1 MPGDTTFAVSTRV
14 SATDAAL
21 AHLATLHRQYPGML
35 LYQSGGCCDGSNPL
49 ALNPG
54 DLSLTVTDQCVGT
67 VGAVPFYIDTRQCG
81 YLLGQA
87 LTIDL
92 RPGNLGSYSLED
104 GTGWYFVTLTPTCP
118 LTSRSS
124 S

>member
-1 MPGDTTFAVSTRV
+1 MPGDTTLAVSTRV

-21 AHLATLHRQYPGML
+21 AHLATLHRRHPGML
-35 LYQSGGCCDGSNPL
+35 LYQSGGCCEGSNPL
-49 ALNPG
+49 ALDEG
-54 DLSLTVTDQCVGT
+54 DLTLTTSDLKVGE
-67 VGAVPFYIDTRQCG
+67 VGGVPFYIDTRQCG
-81 YLLGQA
+81 YLLGQE

-118 LTSRSS
+118 VV
-124 S
+124 

>member
-1 MPGDTTFAVSTRV
+1 MPGDTTLAVSTSV
-14 SATDAAL
+14 SATEAAL
-21 AHLATLHRQYPGML
+21 AHLATLHRRHPGML

-81 YLLGQA
+81 YLLGQT
-87 LTIDL
+87 LCIDV

-104 GTGWYFVTLTPTCP
+104 GTGWYFVTLTTTCP
-118 LTSRSS
+118 LP
-124 S
+124 

>member
-1 MPGDTTFAVSTRV
+1 MSADTLDTTTV

-21 AHLATLHRQYPGML
+21 AHIATLRGQHPDML
-35 LYQSGGCCDGSNPL
+35 IYQSGGCCDGSTPL

-54 DLSLTVTDQCVGT
+54 DLTLSATDVCVGQ
-67 VGAVPFYIDTRQCG
+67 VGGVSYYIDTRQCA

-104 GTGWYFVTLTPTCP
+104 GTGFYFTTISASCP
-118 LTSRSS
+118 MK
-124 S
+124 

>member
-1 MPGDTTFAVSTRV
+1 MPADTTTV

-21 AHLATLHRQYPGML
+21 AHIATLRRQHPRML
-35 LYQSGGCCDGSNPL
+35 FYQSGGCCDGSNPL
-49 ALNPG
+49 ALDEG
-54 DLSLTVTDQCVGT
+54 DLALTATDQCVGR
-67 VGAVPFYIDTRQCG
+67 VGEVPFYVDTRQCA

-104 GTGWYFVTLTPTCP
+104 GTGWYFVTLTPLCAV
-118 LTSRSS
+118 R
-124 S
+124 